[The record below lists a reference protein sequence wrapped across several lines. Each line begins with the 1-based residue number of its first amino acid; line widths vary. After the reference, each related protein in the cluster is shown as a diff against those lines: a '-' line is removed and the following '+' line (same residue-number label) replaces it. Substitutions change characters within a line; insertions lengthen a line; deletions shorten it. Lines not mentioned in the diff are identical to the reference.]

1 MKILRYVNTVQLHS
15 KYAVLL
21 PHLNKNKA
29 NIKIDFSFY
38 GLLPLNNHDG
48 FTKTKNVWRTF
59 SNDVYK
65 TLGMIYL
72 KDLIY

>member
-29 NIKIDFSFY
+29 NVKIDLSFY
-38 GLLPLNNHDG
+38 GLLPLNNHDD
-48 FTKTKNVWRTF
+48 FTKTKNV
-59 SNDVYK
+59 
-65 TLGMIYL
+65 
-72 KDLIY
+72 